1 MIVYQSFF
9 IYEDYTSRIA
19 CTMLLQALPAVE
31 YSSNVRQW
39 HAAQMAPDLAMLVLI
54 AFYVGLVVYDTISTW
69 SIERKSRQH
78 DPPPAN
84 GDNSLITSVVADSAT
99 AAPSNRVTKF
109 RSRTSLASIIF
120 ELCLCGVM
128 LGAVATWYYYATALV
143 QDGAF
148 STR

>member
-1 MIVYQSFF
+1 
-9 IYEDYTSRIA
+9 
-19 CTMLLQALPAVE
+19 
-31 YSSNVRQW
+31 
-39 HAAQMAPDLAMLVLI
+39 MAPDLAMLVLI

-78 DPPPAN
+78 DPPAN
-84 GDNSLITSVVADSAT
+84 GANSQTNAITDSAA

>member
-69 SIERKSRQH
+69 SIERKSRQN
-78 DPPPAN
+78 DSPPAN
-84 GDNSLITSVVADSAT
+84 GLYSLATDGNT
-99 AAPSNRVTKF
+99 AAPPNRVTKF

-148 STR
+148 STG